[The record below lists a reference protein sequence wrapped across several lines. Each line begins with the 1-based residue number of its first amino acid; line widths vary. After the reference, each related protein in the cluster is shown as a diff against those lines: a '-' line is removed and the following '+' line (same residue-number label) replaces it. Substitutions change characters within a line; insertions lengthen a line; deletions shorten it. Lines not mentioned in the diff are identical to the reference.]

1 MDKIQKIL
9 DKLTNKK
16 RAIIFEILRKIINN
30 DVKNLKPK
38 KLAGFSNYYRIRSGK
53 LRLVYK
59 VENNKNI
66 LVNIDYRK
74 DIYKN
79 I

>member
-1 MDKIQKIL
+1 MDRFQKIL
-9 DKLTNKK
+9 EKLNKK
-16 RAIIFEILRKIINN
+16 KKQVIVEIWQKILNN

-38 KLAGFSNYYRIRSGK
+38 KLKGFSNYYSIRSGN

-59 VENNKNI
+59 IENNKNI
-66 LVNIDYRK
+66 LVNIDNRK